1 MSRRNTREAIL
12 DTALALFN
20 EHGIERV
27 STNLIAL
34 ELDISPGNLYYHFRH
49 KDDIVEALFARH
61 EAAMC
66 GLLAVRGAPG
76 LGLEDTWFYLHHLFE
91 LIGMHR
97 FLYRNFSDITSRSR
111 KIGKRFKSLIELQAA
126 SIRSLTDSLRLAGIL
141 KANAAEQ
148 AALIRNV
155 LLITTCW
162 LSFAELL
169 SPLAASG
176 PALAVWQVLSL
187 FVPLFREPERGQL
200 EALALQ
206 YLNDA

>member
-20 EHGIERV
+20 EHGEGRV

-34 ELDISPGNLYYHFRH
+34 ELEISPGNLYYHFRH
-49 KDDIVEALFARH
+49 KGDIVEALFARH
-61 EAAMC
+61 ETAMNE
-66 GLLAVRGAPG
+66 LLAVHGTPG
-76 LGLEDTWFYLHHLFE
+76 LDPEDTWFYLHHLFE
-91 LIGMHR
+91 LIGAHR
-97 FLYRNFSDITSRSR
+97 FLYRDFSDVTARNR
-111 KIGKRFKSLIELQAA
+111 KLNKRFKALLELQAV
-126 SIRSLTDSLRLAGIL
+126 SIRSLTDSLSQAGIL
-141 KANAAEQ
+141 QANPAEQ

-169 SPLAASG
+169 APLAGHG
-176 PALAVWQVLSL
+176 PPLAVWQVLSL
-187 FVPLFREPERGQL
+187 FVPLLKEPERSQL

-206 YLNDA
+206 YLKS